1 MIQNHNFF
9 IFFLVDE
16 DDQNISDDDE
26 NVQVNSN
33 RKFDK
38 GGLNGLSTVYKIGSK
53 PDLRSG
59 SDYKVV
65 DDFSTV
71 QPEKPNL
78 IFGKSESVIDD
89 EGKQIDVNYM
99 HISGIEYWGLI
110 IVIRNGFYLDQ
121 KNAKVSFLGTTK
133 LKVSIYLARQNW
145 KSDKIDKIEKPT
157 KLKNY

>member
-1 MIQNHNFF
+1 M
-9 IFFLVDE
+9 
-16 DDQNISDDDE
+16 
-26 NVQVNSN
+26 NSN

-121 KNAKVSFLGTTK
+121 KNAKVSFLGQQDWKFQST
-133 LKVSIYLARQNW
+133 ARDQ
-145 KSDKIDKIEKPT
+145 IEKLL
-157 KLKNY
+157 KLKNQQYWKITKTEKSTILKNY

>member
-1 MIQNHNFF
+1 M
-9 IFFLVDE
+9 
-16 DDQNISDDDE
+16 
-26 NVQVNSN
+26 NSN

-121 KNAKVSFLGTTK
+121 KNAKVSFLGTTR
-133 LKVSIYLARQNW
+133 LKVSIYRARQNW
-145 KSDKIDKIEKPT
+145 KSDKIDKIEKST

>member
-9 IFFLVDE
+9 IFFFLVDE

-99 HISGIEYWGLI
+99 HISGIEY
-110 IVIRNGFYLDQ
+110 
-121 KNAKVSFLGTTK
+121 
-133 LKVSIYLARQNW
+133 
-145 KSDKIDKIEKPT
+145 
-157 KLKNY
+157 

>member
-1 MIQNHNFF
+1 MKLYKYSKNCNNANIYCLSLGAKKLPITFF
-9 IFFLVDE
+9 FFSYFSDE

-89 EGKQIDVNYM
+89 EGKKIVNV
-99 HISGIEYWGLI
+99 HFW
-110 IVIRNGFYLDQ
+110 F
-121 KNAKVSFLGTTK
+121 
-133 LKVSIYLARQNW
+133 
-145 KSDKIDKIEKPT
+145 
-157 KLKNY
+157 

>member
-1 MIQNHNFF
+1 MQNSITLF
-9 IFFLVDE
+9 ILSFLDE
-16 DDQNISDDDE
+16 DDHPNLSEDE
-26 NVQVNSN
+26 EENLQVNSN
-33 RKFDK
+33 RKYEK

-59 SDYKVV
+59 SDFKVV

-121 KNAKVSFLGTTK
+121 KMPKCHFWVQQDWKFQST
-133 LKVSIYLARQNW
+133 AR
-145 KSDKIDKIEKPT
+145 DKIENRT
-157 KLKNY
+157 KSTK